1 MKWLRFLGVLLAV
14 LIALCGALMISGFG
28 ILFSVTDTTVPPPAG
43 AEHGSIRT
51 WRCHY
56 VTAKGTFSFESM
68 MEAYGDDVCYPV
80 KRPTPSSW
88 KFRRASFF

>member
-1 MKWLRFLGVLLAV
+1 MRRLRKRWIVLVAAVSLFGALVLSGRGVLYR
-14 LIALCGALMISGFG
+14 
-28 ILFSVTDTTVPPPAG
+28 VTDTSPSSD
-43 AEHGSIRT
+43 EIHGVIPT

-56 VTAKGTFSFESM
+56 VTGAGTFSFESTQ
-68 MEAYGDDVCYPV
+68 EAYGDDVCYPL